1 MKLKRLQQ
9 KGLIKMA
16 KKATVKRGRKLGQ
29 KVGPYKMNMSEMST
43 KIKNL
48 EARLAKVEKVIG

>member
-1 MKLKRLQQ
+1 
-9 KGLIKMA
+9 MA

-48 EARLAKVEKVIG
+48 EARLAKVEKVVG